1 MDLVIRYFVPPGATV
16 LVDEPGYYPLF
27 GKLRLA
33 GAHVVGVPRLA
44 DGPDVAALES
54 LLAQHRPRL
63 FFTQS
68 LAHNP
73 TGSDISAAKAYKV
86 LQLAERRSEEHT
98 SELQSPCNLVC
109 RLLLEK

>member
-1 MDLVIRYFVPPGATV
+1 
-16 LVDEPGYYPLF
+16 
-27 GKLRLA
+27 
-33 GAHVVGVPRLA
+33 HVVGVPRLA

-86 LQLAERRSEEHT
+86 LQLAERHNLLIVEDYPLADFKPT
-98 SELQSPCNLVC
+98 SAV
-109 RLLLEK
+109 RLSTLDQLERTIYIG